1 MFISNSNYSLKN
13 STRYIFSFESNF
25 EKDGKKKYMLRQS
38 IFNNSP
44 DHPDLRTSPYTGFF
58 MMARKHCG
66 LDFFNALSDG
76 SMQMSV
82 YDYDATYDVGKI
94 KIFDQT

>member
-1 MFISNSNYSLKN
+1 
-13 STRYIFSFESNF
+13 
-25 EKDGKKKYMLRQS
+25 MLRQS

-94 KIFDQT
+94 KIFNFTSPECWRG